1 MSEVIQDLID
11 SKIEHVHTCI
21 PGRIVSYK
29 GHAKRLATV
38 QPSVRI
44 PTPAGPLLD
53 VPPIID
59 VPVVFPSTLAGS
71 LLFPVRA
78 GDGVLIIVSEVGIGK
93 WLQAATTTTIM
104 DPDDASRHTL
114 TDAIAIPGLWSLPSV
129 PPTPGYSSEDS
140 VVLYSESGAVV
151 ELGEKIGIRNAA
163 SDERSELEKIYSEL
177 VALRQ
182 DLALNFQS
190 LGAGIL
196 ADVAFMATTAS
207 AASSAATLHAESI
220 ARIDS
225 EKQSLKEIYK

>member
-93 WLQAATTTTIM
+93 WLQSAVDASIV

-114 TDAIAIPGLWSLPSV
+114 TDAIAIPGLWPLPSV
-129 PPTPGYSSEDS
+129 PPSLASSDDS
-140 VVLYSESGAVV
+140 VVLYSEGGSVV
-151 ELGEKIGIRNAA
+151 ELGAKIGIRNAA
-163 SDERSELEKIYSEL
+163 SDERAELEKIYAGL

-182 DLALNFQS
+182 DLALNFQA

-196 ADVAFMATTAS
+196 ADVAFMTTTAT
-207 AASSAATLHAESI
+207 AASNAATLHTKSI
-220 ARIDS
+220 TRIDS
-225 EKQSLKEIYK
+225 EKQSLKELYK